1 MIHKY
6 NRVSCLFFTNAWTL
20 AIFCTMGYLVQCI
33 YWLRVQ
39 PHIDCCYGPSL
50 SGTRHMPI
58 SIYTVHK
65 FPVEAVESI
74 KFAQIFVSI
83 PLKINLSPLQLF
95 PLPRLCTPGR
105 TFHHH

>member
-1 MIHKY
+1 
-6 NRVSCLFFTNAWTL
+6 
-20 AIFCTMGYLVQCI
+20 
-33 YWLRVQ
+33 
-39 PHIDCCYGPSL
+39 
-50 SGTRHMPI
+50 MPI

-95 PLPRLCTPGR
+95 PHPRLCTPGR